1 MFSGSSPFS
10 DYVDA
15 TFLTIVG
22 ISLLVF
28 LGLLIA
34 MVYFV
39 IRYSRKKNPHPTNIE
54 GHVPLE
60 ITWTVVPLILFM
72 GMFYMGWRG
81 YLTELQVPD
90 NAIPIKVT
98 AQMWKWTF
106 EYPNGVLTDTLYV
119 PINMPIKC
127 TLHSID
133 VNHSFYIPSFRIK
146 KDVIPNRENVMWFK
160 TVRKASYDIA
170 CAEYCG
176 LEHSYMYTKVVSQD
190 SSDFDHWYREIS
202 MRQAKPYLPI
212 TRVMKQPD

>member
-1 MFSGSSPFS
+1 MYSGSSPFS
-10 DYVDA
+10 DSVDT
-15 TFLTIVG
+15 TFLTITG
-22 ISLLVF
+22 ISLLVL

-34 MVYFV
+34 MVYF
-39 IRYSRKKNPHPTNIE
+39 IIHYSRKKNPHPTNIE

-60 ITWTVVPLILFM
+60 ITWTVIPLVLFM

-106 EYPNGVLTDTLYV
+106 EYPNGVQTDTLYV
-119 PINMPIKC
+119 PMNTPIKC
-127 TLHSID
+127 TLHSMD

-160 TVRKASYDIA
+160 TVPKSCLRH
-170 CAEYCG
+170 CLCG
-176 LEHSYMYTKVVSQD
+176 ILRS
-190 SSDFDHWYREIS
+190 
-202 MRQAKPYLPI
+202 
-212 TRVMKQPD
+212 